1 MLKKIFNSDS
11 KYYLELPDEIEE
23 SKPVQAVVKT
33 AEKVSNVVQE
43 KATEVL
49 ESKPAQQ
56 AAETAKKTKDV
67 AQDKLESA
75 NKTAKKTK
83 DVAQDKLESA
93 NKTAKK
99 TKDVAQ
105 DKLESASKTETK
117 SNKEGE
123 AKSNKEAQAKAKPSP
138 KDAGASSFDPPFW
151 VAAMYK
157 NNSTDANSDGTQA
170 EQTFA
175 TDNLMPIINKSRRR
189 PGPSLNKFKDMASK
203 TKTSR

>member
-56 AAETAKKTKDV
+56 AAE
-67 AQDKLESA
+67 
-75 NKTAKKTK
+75 TAKKTK